1 MEVAKKMG
9 TKLTL
14 KSSSMNYK
22 KLLFSVIMLLVG
34 ILMIVPFIIMISS
47 SFKTQAMVFES
58 PFTTIIPETI
68 TWENYSSIFKDEYYF
83 GWYFNSLRVVVLTIV
98 LRGIF
103 VTMAA
108 YAFAKIEFRLKNVL
122 FMVFI
127 STMMITPD
135 TTIVSRFLFYKNI
148 GLTDSYWALVLPAA
162 FDVYFIFMLRQ
173 FMMGIPKELSEAAVL
188 DGCGH
193 FRIYSKIIMPLI
205 KPPLVTMVLF
215 TFIWSW
221 NDYANPYVF
230 INTIK
235 SQTLT
240 VGLTTFQGLGGAN
253 YALQMAGATL
263 AVIPTVVLFSFLQKY
278 FVEGIASTG
287 VKG

>member
-14 KSSSMNYK
+14 KSFSMNYK
-22 KLLFSVIMLLVG
+22 KLLFSVIMLLAG
-34 ILMIVPFIIMISS
+34 ILMVVPFIIMISS

-58 PFTTIIPETI
+58 PFTTIIPEKI
-68 TWENYSSIFKDEYYF
+68 TWENFSSIFKDEYYF

-98 LRGIF
+98 LRGVF

-122 FMVFI
+122 FLVFI

-193 FRIYSKIIMPLI
+193 FRIYSRIIMPLM

>member
-1 MEVAKKMG
+1 MG

>member
-1 MEVAKKMG
+1 
-9 TKLTL
+9 
-14 KSSSMNYK
+14 MNYK
-22 KLLFSVIMLLVG
+22 KLLFSVIMLLAG
-34 ILMIVPFIIMISS
+34 ILMVVPFIIMISS

-58 PFTTIIPETI
+58 PFTTIIPEKI
-68 TWENYSSIFKDEYYF
+68 TWENFSSIFKDEYYF

-98 LRGIF
+98 LRGVF

-122 FMVFI
+122 FLVFI

-193 FRIYSKIIMPLI
+193 FRIYSRIIMPLM

>member
-14 KSSSMNYK
+14 KSFSVNYK
-22 KLLFSVIMLLVG
+22 KLFFSVIMLLAG
-34 ILMIVPFIIMISS
+34 ILMIIPFIIMISS

-58 PFTTIIPETI
+58 PFTTIIPEKI
-68 TWENYSSIFKDEYYF
+68 TWDNYLNIFQDENYF

-98 LRGIF
+98 LRGVF

-122 FMVFI
+122 FMIFI

-173 FMMGIPKELSEAAVL
+173 FMMGIPKELSEAAIL

-193 FRIYSKIIMPLI
+193 YRIYSRIILPLI
-205 KPPLVTMVLF
+205 KPPLVTMILF
-215 TFIWSW
+215 TFIWLW
-221 NDYANPYVF
+221 NDYANPYIF